1 MELRTGFLLSV
12 VCFASVVA
20 SCGTTRGREGYGMS
34 ATPQRVSTSDALAT
48 LRQVLANYDNA
59 FGDYPYFDIQVT
71 QELVLWR
78 YRTGG
83 DDIITRCF
91 HPAHVSGA
99 RVRSSL
105 GNWFVHVI
113 LESDAAVC
121 SSWTPVPGGYDRE
134 TIFFEV
140 ETELDAYR
148 AQDAVE
154 SLR

>member
-1 MELRTGFLLSV
+1 
-12 VCFASVVA
+12 
-20 SCGTTRGREGYGMS
+20 MS
-34 ATPQRVSTSDALAT
+34 ATPQRMSSTDALAT

-71 QELVLWR
+71 RELVLWR
-78 YRTGG
+78 YQSGAGTV
-83 DDIITRCF
+83 ITRCF

-99 RVRSSL
+99 RVRESL
-105 GNWFVHVI
+105 GNWFVHV
-113 LESDAAVC
+113 LLSSDAAVC
-121 SSWTPVPGGYDRE
+121 SSWTPVGGQYDGE
-134 TIFFEV
+134 SIFFEV